1 MNQLKNHLP
10 LALLALLVLKQLIS
24 GTSLAEMGVTI
35 AVAGIVSL
43 KDFLEKQKHIQE
55 VESLVKKELE
65 EMKSVVKTQNEV
77 IEKMAKAIDENR
89 TGIASLK
96 LSQNMV
102 RKGA

>member
-10 LALLALLVLKQLIS
+10 LALLALLVLKQLFV
-24 GTSLAEMGVTI
+24 GTNAAEMGVSI
-35 AVAGIVSL
+35 SLAAIVGL
-43 KDFLEKQKHIQE
+43 KDFLEKQKKIQE
-55 VESLVKKELE
+55 IEKIMKQEVE
-65 EMKSVVKTQNEV
+65 EMKSVIKTQNEV

-96 LSQNMV
+96 LSQNMI